1 MKRTAIN
8 RRIVYLAGFL
18 FSLPLAL
25 TSYINSSFLENYISS
40 KYVGVLYTCAAVL
53 TITSLMFMPRLLSKL
68 GNLRVSIILS
78 LIFSLSLLVLG
89 LDGNGAWVLPAF
101 IMYFVCSI
109 LIVTTLDIF
118 IEDFSGNKSVG
129 KLRGTYL
136 TITSLAWVLS
146 QVISGSIISRTSY
159 GGIYFISGILS
170 LLMACVLY
178 FFLQKFKDPVYKKM
192 VLVRTCKTFLKNK
205 NLGKAYLI
213 NLILKFFYA
222 WMVIYTPIYLHG
234 NLGFG
239 WDEIGIIFSI
249 MLLPFVLVTFPLGKL
264 SDKIGEKKILAL
276 GFLIATGTA
285 FTIPFIQEHSILI
298 WALVLFATRVGA
310 ATIEIMS
317 ESHFFKIV
325 KEEDVDEISFFRNTG
340 PVSFIIA
347 PLVAIPVLLY
357 TPSFE
362 FIFFALSAILLLGL
376 FITLRLKDVK

>member
-1 MKRTAIN
+1 
-8 RRIVYLAGFL
+8 
-18 FSLPLAL
+18 
-25 TSYINSSFLENYISS
+25 
-40 KYVGVLYTCAAVL
+40 
-53 TITSLMFMPRLLSKL
+53 
-68 GNLRVSIILS
+68 
-78 LIFSLSLLVLG
+78 
-89 LDGNGAWVLPAF
+89 
-101 IMYFVCSI
+101 
-109 LIVTTLDIF
+109 
-118 IEDFSGNKSVG
+118 
-129 KLRGTYL
+129 
-136 TITSLAWVLS
+136 
-146 QVISGSIISRTSY
+146 
-159 GGIYFISGILS
+159 
-170 LLMACVLY
+170 
-178 FFLQKFKDPVYKKM
+178 
-192 VLVRTCKTFLKNK
+192 
-205 NLGKAYLI
+205 
-213 NLILKFFYA
+213 
-222 WMVIYTPIYLHG
+222 MVIYTPIYLHG

-276 GFLIATGTA
+276 GFLIATGTV